1 MQFNTPMYMHTHAST
16 HTHIYVTTT
25 TCTLKITSYN
35 NNNYLYKYFL
45 SIYYSSSLQ
54 YLKLVVNT
62 SFCSQ
67 VSSGVTI
74 VSGSFN
80 VYKNKGQKQHS
91 LLHMLKIQTHRVNTS
106 RHAFIKCAQS
116 VMQVQYFTRIGLSRS
131 LAATQA
137 H

>member
-1 MQFNTPMYMHTHAST
+1 M
-16 HTHIYVTTT
+16 
-25 TCTLKITSYN
+25 
-35 NNNYLYKYFL
+35 
-45 SIYYSSSLQ
+45 
-54 YLKLVVNT
+54 
-62 SFCSQ
+62 
-67 VSSGVTI
+67 
-74 VSGSFN
+74 SGSFN

-137 H
+137 IDSIGEGLETAHVSYTFVRRLERALREVANWLLIGL